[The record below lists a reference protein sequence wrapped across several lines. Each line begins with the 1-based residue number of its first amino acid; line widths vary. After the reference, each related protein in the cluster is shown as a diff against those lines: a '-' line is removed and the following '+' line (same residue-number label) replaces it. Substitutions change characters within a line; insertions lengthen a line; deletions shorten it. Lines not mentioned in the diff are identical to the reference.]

1 MRVFLKSVVK
11 IQTTCQQM
19 WAGIEL
25 PVPSCDSS
33 LQYYPVQNTA
43 FEAII
48 PYSLCVKHVSFS
60 SGDAVLS
67 EKQFVMEDS

>member
-1 MRVFLKSVVK
+1 MKRVFLKSTV
-11 IQTTCQQM
+11 IQKTCQRM

-25 PVPSCDSS
+25 PVPSCNSS

-48 PYSLCVKHVSFS
+48 PYSVSSS

-67 EKQFVMEDS
+67 EKQLVAEGC